1 MSEASPNDYRQYRTL
16 WISANRPRRHK
27 LNAQDRVRSD
37 CAAFALIEAVWLV
50 DKPQMRFD
58 PQAGI
63 VQPKNAGTRRRH
75 GRLPQE
81 TLVSNV
87 GVVLDI
93 SAGGMRVMASST
105 PKEFAK
111 IQIKGYALPGPLAA
125 QVAWTKKRSF
135 RKREVGY
142 RFLDVTAKMAQAL
155 TAIAATNRF
164 RRAI

>member
-1 MSEASPNDYRQYRTL
+1 
-16 WISANRPRRHK
+16 
-27 LNAQDRVRSD
+27 
-37 CAAFALIEAVWLV
+37 
-50 DKPQMRFD
+50 MRFD

-87 GVVLDI
+87 GDVLDI
-93 SAGGMRVMASST
+93 SAGGMRVISSSA
-105 PKEFAK
+105 PKEYAQ
-111 IQIKGYALPGPLAA
+111 IQIEGYTLPGTLSA
-125 QVAWTKKRSF
+125 QVAWTKKRGF

-142 RFLDVTAKMAQAL
+142 RFIDVTPKMAQAL